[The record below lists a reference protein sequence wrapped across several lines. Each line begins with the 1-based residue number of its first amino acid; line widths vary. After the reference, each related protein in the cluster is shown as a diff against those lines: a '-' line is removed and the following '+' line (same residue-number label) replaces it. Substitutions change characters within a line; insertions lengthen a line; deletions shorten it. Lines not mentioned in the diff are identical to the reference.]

1 MKVAIATDNYKNVT
15 GHVGRCKGFL
25 IVTVENGEV
34 IGTEERANVFTNHGR
49 GGGNGH
55 HHGHGHNHGAEHKNG
70 HERLADGLKDCSHL
84 ICHGVGWRL
93 VEDLTKIG
101 IQPIITSEDDAVEAA
116 KKLEIGT
123 LEILDDAECRAH

>member
-55 HHGHGHNHGAEHKNG
+55 HHGHGRGARRHQRHGRKRRKPRHFGPHNYARQRPG
-70 HERLADGLKDCSHL
+70 
-84 ICHGVGWRL
+84 
-93 VEDLTKIG
+93 
-101 IQPIITSEDDAVEAA
+101 
-116 KKLEIGT
+116 
-123 LEILDDAECRAH
+123 